1 MPRWRLPNSI
11 GVILVFLIFL
21 SVNSTIASEGN
32 NDSVRLL
39 DTTIVKTI
47 SHDNSSWTQG
57 LLIKD
62 GYLYES
68 TGKEGQSSLQKIN
81 LTTGEIERIFEHNE
95 SIFGEGLA
103 FFNETLIQL
112 TYKNNIAF
120 VFDLESFEIIDS
132 FTYTGDG
139 WGLCTMPDFFVMTN
153 GTSQLGIRN
162 LTNFEL
168 IDVINVTKNG
178 IPLPSLNELEC
189 VGDLVYSNIWLT
201 DEIVVIDINTG
212 NVTQSIN
219 ASELLNKSVFKDAD
233 VLNGIAYDKNNSEF
247 WITGKYWPYLYQV
260 TFEEYSSTLVNE
272 ESNNTIVDTNSK
284 LFNSKTFIFS
294 SIFFLIFCTV
304 IWIIDIKTRSSSDKT
319 QGQGGT
325 GE

>member
-1 MPRWRLPNSI
+1 ML
-11 GVILVFLIFL
+11 FLIIL
-21 SVNSTIASEGN
+21 SVTSTIASDEN

-62 GYLYES
+62 GSLYES

-81 LTTGEIERIFEHNE
+81 LTTGEIELIFEHNE

-139 WGLCTMPDFFVMTN
+139 WGLCTMSDFFVMTN

-178 IPLPSLNELEC
+178 IPLPYLNELEC
-189 VGDLVYSNIWLT
+189 VGDLVYSNVWLT

-219 ASELLNKSVFKDAD
+219 ASDLLNQSEFKDAD

-247 WITGKYWPYLYQV
+247 WVTGKYWPYLFQV
-260 TFEEYSSTLVNE
+260 TFEEYNSTILVDE
-272 ESNNTIVDTNSK
+272 ESNNNSEILENNTINDIDSNF
-284 LFNSKTFIFS
+284 FNSKTFIFT
-294 SIFFLIFCTV
+294 SISFLIFCTL
-304 IWIIDIKTRSSSDKT
+304 IWIIDIKIRSNSDKT